1 MTHSTLAFLLIATLF
16 IVLAKCLRMNMADL
30 IGNICTDL
38 TTASKTT
45 TPVLVRRINENLR
58 GAMPAIARV
67 ARDGVQGN
75 VTVYGVNLPNP
86 WANRANTQCLLGTG
100 ANAASGGSNT
110 IALALTDYQFSLDT
124 LPYVAV
130 SNNNWIVLL
139 NDVDEYVVPPGA
151 AIGFTVSN
159 PSSTIARID
168 FGTQT
173 LSGDGATTAF
183 TTTLDGGMLTYCDL
197 VVKVTAAVKTITTD
211 YALTI
216 VAGVI
221 VVTFVAAPPNV
232 ASNIVLQLV
241 PKKSTRIGVIYAP
254 NPKTLVPTGTNMQFY
269 DEIVCKDAV
278 WVVTDAG
285 THDKTDVSILPRL

>member
-1 MTHSTLAFLLIATLF
+1 MTHSLLALLF
-16 IVLAKCLRMNMADL
+16 IAAVMIVIAKCTVLTMADL

-86 WANRANTQCLLGTG
+86 WANRANTQAFLGNG

-110 IALALTDYQFSLDT
+110 VTLAATDYQFTSLLT
-124 LPYVAV
+124 YVAV
-130 SNNNWIVLL
+130 SNNNWILL
-139 NDVDEYVVPPGA
+139 MDDNAEYVAPPGA
-151 AIGFTVSN
+151 AVGFTVSN
-159 PSSTIARID
+159 PSGAIARLD

-173 LSGDGATTAF
+173 LSGDGATLPF
-183 TTTLDGGMLTYCDL
+183 TSTLDGGMLTYCDL
-197 VVKVTAAVKTITTD
+197 VVKVTGAVKTITTD
-211 YALTI
+211 YAVTI
-216 VAGVI
+216 VGGVA
-221 VVTFVAAPPNV
+221 VVTFVVAPPNV

-241 PKKSTRIGVIYAP
+241 PKKGVRFGLIYAP
-254 NPKTLVPTGTNMQFY
+254 SPTTLVPTGTNMQYY

-285 THDKTDVSILPRL
+285 THDKTDVTILPRL